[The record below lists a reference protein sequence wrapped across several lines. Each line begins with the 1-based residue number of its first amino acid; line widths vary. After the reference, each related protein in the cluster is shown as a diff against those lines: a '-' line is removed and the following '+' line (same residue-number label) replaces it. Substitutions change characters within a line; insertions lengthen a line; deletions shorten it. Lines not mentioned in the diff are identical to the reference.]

1 MGELYFRKDEHLG
14 FSSVEKVG
22 NVKVSGVKTEEV
34 KHDLALGISR
44 VTTRNRFRSQLFK
57 LSSFGS
63 T

>member
-34 KHDLALGISR
+34 EHDSLMI
-44 VTTRNRFRSQLFK
+44 F
-57 LSSFGS
+57 
-63 T
+63 